1 MISDKLIRNA
11 MSSNRQSSSAMLSTY
26 TKKNGSTGLSKKGVS
41 KAVEENE
48 LKIEELTVNSLDSS
62 AKDA

>member
-1 MISDKLIRNA
+1 